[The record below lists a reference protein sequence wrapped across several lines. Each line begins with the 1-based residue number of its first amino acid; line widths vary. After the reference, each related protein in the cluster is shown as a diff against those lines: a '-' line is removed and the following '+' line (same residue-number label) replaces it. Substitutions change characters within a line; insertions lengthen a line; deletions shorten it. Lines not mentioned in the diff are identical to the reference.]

1 MSWQALVI
9 YAAGAFALWAIV
21 TTLAGYLDP
30 PAQPRKVDRDDRI

>member
-21 TTLAGYLDP
+21 TTLRGADRAR
-30 PAQPRKVDRDDRI
+30 AQHWEDHHEDRR